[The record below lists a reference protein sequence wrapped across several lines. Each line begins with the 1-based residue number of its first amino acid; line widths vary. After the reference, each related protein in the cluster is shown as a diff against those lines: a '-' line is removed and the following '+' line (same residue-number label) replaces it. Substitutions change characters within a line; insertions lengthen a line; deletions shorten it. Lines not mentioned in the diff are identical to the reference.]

1 MIKTHSDDPDVEA
14 AAQRAAEI
22 VERVLQKLPKA
33 ESFDYG
39 GHQLRLGEYGV
50 CTRCTASIAEAQ
62 QYVQDVAG
70 RLGVALTEKFE
81 QEQDPVVKEHL
92 QLAAEL
98 FRLEAKAAELRAELH
113 NGQGSEVILNAVLGF
128 LYNRGIHD
136 AYDHSH
142 HSGGAQ

>member
-14 AAQRAAEI
+14 AAHQAGEI
-22 VERVLQKLPKA
+22 VERTLQKLPKA
-33 ESFDYG
+33 QSFDYG
-39 GHQLRLGEYGV
+39 GHLLRVGEYGV
-50 CTRCTASIAEAQ
+50 CTRCTSSIAEAQ
-62 QYVQDVAG
+62 QAC
-70 RLGVALTEKFE
+70 VALTERFE

-113 NGQGSEVILNAVLGF
+113 NGQGSEVILNTILGF
-128 LYNRGIHD
+128 LYNRGVPD
-136 AYDHSH
+136 AYGHSH

>member
-62 QYVQDVAG
+62 QAC
-70 RLGVALTEKFE
+70 VALTEKFE